1 MKNLD
6 LAKLRKN
13 IETRMSENVAECNV
27 GAAAIAVMQGGQMA
41 FEGYFGEQTQENGE
55 KIGVNTM
62 YRLAS
67 MSKPVTAAAIGILW
81 DKNLLSLHDP
91 IEKYIPCFKGLHIR
105 NFDEKGEIA
114 DFGEVKTLPTIFHL
128 LTHTSGIGSD
138 EVANKTWAG
147 FTEEELKTLESAM
160 PAYAKAGAAF
170 EPYTRQAYSGVEAF
184 DILARIVEIVSGM
197 NYEEFLRENLFTP
210 CDMPDT
216 TFMPTEEQWGRMVI
230 MHNKV
235 DGKNA
240 VGPMI
245 SGKVFGN
252 VPTTHFSGGAG
263 LTGTLHDYLH
273 FAEMLLHKG
282 EYNGRR
288 VLSKEYVS
296 LMSQA
301 RIPEAIMEGNQR
313 WGLGVRVI
321 TDETYWILPVGT
333 FGWSGAY
340 GTHFWVDPANQIT
353 AVYMKNSHYD
363 GGAGSRTSQEL
374 EADVTDALTDQL

>member
-13 IETRMSENVAECNV
+13 IETRMSENVVECNV

-245 SGKVFGN
+245 PGKVFGN